1 MACSSCNS
9 AQQIWPYGADMVVP
23 EPAHFDGDTTD
34 AATAVEEAPAPA
46 PEAEPTPEP
55 VAEPEAT
62 TES

>member
-23 EPAHFDGDTTD
+23 EPAHFDGEGATDT
-34 AATAVEEAPAPA
+34 APATEAPIPAVE
-46 PEAEPTPEP
+46 PEP
-55 VAEPEAT
+55 VAEPEPASEAT

>member
-34 AATAVEEAPAPA
+34 AAPAVEEAPAPA
-46 PEAEPTPEP
+46 EPAPGP
-55 VAEPEAT
+55 AAEPEAA

>member
-34 AATAVEEAPAPA
+34 TAPAVEGAPATSEPA
-46 PEAEPTPEP
+46 PEPEP

>member
-23 EPAHFDGDTTD
+23 EPAHFDGDTPD
-34 AATAVEEAPAPA
+34 AAPAVEEAPAP
-46 PEAEPTPEP
+46 PEPAPEP

>member
-34 AATAVEEAPAPA
+34 TAPAVEEAPAT
-46 PEAEPTPEP
+46 AEPAPEP

>member
-34 AATAVEEAPAPA
+34 TAPAVEEAPAPA
-46 PEAEPTPEP
+46 EPEPAP

-62 TES
+62 TEN

>member
-23 EPAHFDGDTTD
+23 EPAHFDGDSTETVQ
-34 AATAVEEAPAPA
+34 AVEEAPATPEPA
-46 PEAEPTPEP
+46 PEPEP

>member
-34 AATAVEEAPAPA
+34 TAPAV
-46 PEAEPTPEP
+46 EAEPT
-55 VAEPEAT
+55 AEPEPAPVSEP
-62 TES
+62 ESDTDN

>member
-34 AATAVEEAPAPA
+34 TATAVEEAPATSEPA
-46 PEAEPTPEP
+46 SEP

>member
-1 MACSSCNS
+1 MSCSSCNS

-34 AATAVEEAPAPA
+34 TAPAV
-46 PEAEPTPEP
+46 EAEPPAEPEPAP

>member
-34 AATAVEEAPAPA
+34 TAPAA
-46 PEAEPTPEP
+46 EAEPAAEPEPAP
-55 VAEPEAT
+55 VAEPEADT
-62 TES
+62 DN

>member
-34 AATAVEEAPAPA
+34 TAPAV
-46 PEAEPTPEP
+46 EAEPTAEPEPAP
-55 VAEPEAT
+55 VAEPESDT
-62 TES
+62 DN

>member
-34 AATAVEEAPAPA
+34 TAPAI
-46 PEAEPTPEP
+46 EAEPAAEPEPAP
-55 VAEPEAT
+55 VAEPEADT
-62 TES
+62 DN

>member
-34 AATAVEEAPAPA
+34 TAPAVEEAPAPA
-46 PEAEPTPEP
+46 EPEPAP
-55 VAEPEAT
+55 VAEPESDT
-62 TES
+62 DN

>member
-34 AATAVEEAPAPA
+34 TAPAVEEAPAPA
-46 PEAEPTPEP
+46 EPEPAP

>member
-34 AATAVEEAPAPA
+34 TAPAVEEAPATPEPA
-46 PEAEPTPEP
+46 PEP

>member
-23 EPAHFDGDTTD
+23 EPAHFDASDTD
-34 AATAVEEAPAPA
+34 TAPAVAEAPDPA
-46 PEAEPTPEP
+46 TEPEPAPEP

-62 TES
+62 TDS

>member
-34 AATAVEEAPAPA
+34 TAPVVEEAPATPEPA
-46 PEAEPTPEP
+46 PEP
-55 VAEPEAT
+55 VAEPEDT

>member
-34 AATAVEEAPAPA
+34 TAPATEAPAPA
-46 PEAEPTPEP
+46 TDAEPAPEP

>member
-23 EPAHFDGDTTD
+23 EPDHFDGDTTD
-34 AATAVEEAPAPA
+34 TTPAVEEAPTPA
-46 PEAEPTPEP
+46 AEPAPEP

>member
-34 AATAVEEAPAPA
+34 TAPTVEAEPT
-46 PEAEPTPEP
+46 AEPTPEP

>member
-1 MACSSCNS
+1 MSCSSCNS

-34 AATAVEEAPAPA
+34 TAPAVEEAPAPA
-46 PEAEPTPEP
+46 EPEPAP

>member
-23 EPAHFDGDTTD
+23 EPAHFDEGES
-34 AATAVEEAPAPA
+34 ATAPAVEEAPAPV
-46 PEAEPTPEP
+46 EPATEP

>member
-34 AATAVEEAPAPA
+34 AAQAVEEAPATPEPA
-46 PEAEPTPEP
+46 PEP

-62 TES
+62 PES

>member
-23 EPAHFDGDTTD
+23 EPAHFDGDT
-34 AATAVEEAPAPA
+34 ASAVEEAPAPA
-46 PEAEPTPEP
+46 TEAEPTPEP

>member
-1 MACSSCNS
+1 MSCSSCNS

-34 AATAVEEAPAPA
+34 AAPAV
-46 PEAEPTPEP
+46 EAEPTAEPEPAP

>member
-23 EPAHFDGDTTD
+23 EPAHFDGDT
-34 AATAVEEAPAPA
+34 APAVEEAPATPEPA
-46 PEAEPTPEP
+46 PEP

>member
-23 EPAHFDGDTTD
+23 EPAHFDGDT
-34 AATAVEEAPAPA
+34 APALEEAPVP
-46 PEAEPTPEP
+46 AEPAPEP
-55 VAEPEAT
+55 VAEPEDT